1 MNVEMT
7 NIVYKRLANNRL
19 AILGNCIRCSAKLLK
34 TRVMPTSGISKKK
47 LTLFSDVRKK
57 HGAIKNSSDLGCFKY

>member
-7 NIVYKRLANNRL
+7 NIVYNRLANNRL
-19 AILGNCIRCSAKLLK
+19 AISGNCTRCSAKLLK

-47 LTLFSDVRKK
+47 LTPLFSVARKN
-57 HGAIKNSSDLGCFKY
+57 HGSHKSLNDLG